1 MLSQAATGETIGAE
15 ELGGADVHC
24 RISGCT
30 DHYAESEEEAMSIA
44 RRLVASLNSRER
56 GRRTIAEMRDRDPGE
71 NKCVT
76 EHMLLGT
83 VTSKPVVPTTI
94 LQQRVGTRLLT
105 IMHAV
110 LYNCTAYRRKRS
122 PKRNSLH
129 NEVVCVYCTSLLA
142 LFP

>member
-1 MLSQAATGETIGAE
+1 
-15 ELGGADVHC
+15 
-24 RISGCT
+24 
-30 DHYAESEEEAMSIA
+30 MSIA

-94 LQQRVGTRLLT
+94 LQQRVGT
-105 IMHAV
+105 MVAYNHAC
-110 LYNCTAYRRKRS
+110 CTVQ
-122 PKRNSLH
+122 LH
-129 NEVVCVYCTSLLA
+129 CISQKEITKEEIVT
-142 LFP
+142 